1 MSELARSQQPTI
13 LFAEECDRGTL
24 REENQESVLHVP
36 IAMGDLLIV
45 AGGVGGYPGS
55 ATASRMAVEH
65 LYAHLAALP
74 REFPVG
80 NAIRAAAARANEKI
94 FAAAKI
100 PNTPNE
106 GMGATVVLAVVQE
119 GANETRAWIGHVGDS
134 RAYLG
139 RAGRLHRLTTDHST
153 VQELLSRE
161 LISTEEAQHH
171 PNSSLLSR
179 SLGRQPEVEID
190 IEEHPLAVGDTLLL
204 CSDGLWRFV
213 PEPEIKKVVE
223 TPGYTVEAVANNLLE
238 LALASGSHN
247 NIGIEIARLISTP
260 EVNPVIIPQKENY
273 IALKVVI
280 GMLLIAFTALC
291 VLVYLTFFFNT

>member
-1 MSELARSQQPTI
+1 MSEGPGFKQPTI

-24 REENQESVLHVP
+24 REENQDSVLHVP
-36 IAMGDLLIV
+36 IAMGELLIV
-45 AGGVGGYPGS
+45 AGGVGGYPGC

-65 LYAHLAALP
+65 IYAHLAALP

-94 FAAAKI
+94 FAAAK
-100 PNTPNE
+100 TPGAPHE

-119 GANETRAWIGHVGDS
+119 GANETHAWIGHVGDS
-134 RAYLG
+134 RAYLV

-153 VQELLSRE
+153 VEDLLSRDM
-161 LISTEEAQHH
+161 ISKEEAPRH
-171 PNSSLLSR
+171 PDSSLLTR

-190 IEEHPLAVGDTLLL
+190 IEEHPLAIGDNLLL
-204 CSDGLWRFV
+204 CSDGLWGFV
-213 PEPEIKKVVE
+213 PEREIQKVVE
-223 TPGYTVEAVANNLLE
+223 TPGYTVETVARNLLE
-238 LALASGSHN
+238 MALASGGHD

-260 EVNPVIIPQKENY
+260 DAPRVPPQKENY

-280 GMLLIAFTALC
+280 GMLLIAFAALC